1 MTIIRISL
9 LALLLFGTA
18 AMAADDPY
26 ADPDWGYSFMD
37 PHYLPTSAPAEL
49 EAFWNKFIPMLEANW
64 SAESAYLRENSK
76 ELLSYARDVKGS
88 LDDGTPYQKKFYNEA
103 AADLVLQ
110 GDGLSAIPDAIV
122 VARAARRRV
131 LENFGLTIL
140 YNCIAVPLA
149 VFGFVTPLV
158 AAIAMS
164 GSSMVVTLNALRLAR
179 K

>member
-103 AADLVLQ
+103 AADLVRACKELRT
-110 GDGLSAIPDAIV
+110 LSYGAPSAALYSEMHKVSDAYI
-122 VARAARRRV
+122 
-131 LENFGLTIL
+131 
-140 YNCIAVPLA
+140 
-149 VFGFVTPLV
+149 
-158 AAIAMS
+158 
-164 GSSMVVTLNALRLAR
+164 RLANLCE
-179 K
+179 